1 MSNHAKPMF
10 PLRPQLTIYS
20 DASNSGWGGT
30 CNGVCTNGL
39 WSSAEKQ
46 LHINCLE
53 LKAAFLVLQAF
64 TKDRDSCVIDLFSDN
79 TTTVVCINK
88 MGSTKVQCNAT
99 IRNLWL
105 WCISRNIW
113 VKALHLPDSDIIA
126 ADKQSRTT
134 GLETEWSLDSTVF
147 DNLNFL
153 FGPFDVDLFAR
164 RINSKLPSYVSWK
177 KDATAWKINAFS
189 VRWSNIY
196 SYAFPPFRLILR
208 CLQKIDME

>member
-1 MSNHAKPMF
+1 MI
-10 PLRPQLTIYS
+10 IYS

-30 CNGVCTNGL
+30 CNGVRTNGL

-88 MGSTKVQCNAT
+88 MGITKVQCNAIT
-99 IRNLWL
+99 RNLWL

-113 VKALHLPDSDIIA
+113 VKALHLPGSDNIA
-126 ADKQSRTT
+126 ADKESRTT
-134 GLETEWSLDSTVF
+134 GLETEWSLNSTVF

-164 RINSKLPSYVSWK
+164 RINHKFLPYVSWK
-177 KDATAWKINAFS
+177 
-189 VRWSNIY
+189 
-196 SYAFPPFRLILR
+196 ILWHGKLTLFQFGGQIFIR
-208 CLQKIDME
+208 MHFLPLD

>member
-1 MSNHAKPMF
+1 MSIHAKPMF
-10 PLRPQLTIYS
+10 PLRPHLTIYS

-30 CNGVCTNGL
+30 CNGVRTNGL
-39 WSSAEKQ
+39 WSSAEKE

-88 MGSTKVQCNAT
+88 MGSTKVQWNAIT
-99 IRNLWL
+99 RNLWL

-113 VKALHLPDSDIIA
+113 VQALHLPGSENTA
-126 ADKQSRTT
+126 ADKQSRST
-134 GLETEWSLDSTVF
+134 GLETEWSLASTVF

-164 RINSKLPSYVSWK
+164 RINHTLLPYVSWK
-177 KDATAWKINAFS
+177 KDAMTRKIDAFS
-189 VRWSNIY
+189 IRWTNIY
-196 SYAFPPFRLILR
+196 PYAFPPFRLILR
-208 CLQKIDME
+208 CLK

>member
-1 MSNHAKPMF
+1 M
-10 PLRPQLTIYS
+10 TIYS

-30 CNGVCTNGL
+30 CNGVRTNGL

-64 TKDRDSCVIDLFSDN
+64 TMDRDSCVIDLFSDN

-88 MGSTKVQCNAT
+88 MGSAEVQCNAIT
-99 IRNLWL
+99 RNLRL

-113 VKALHLPDSDIIA
+113 VKALHLPSSDNIA

-134 GLETEWSLDSTVF
+134 GLETEWPFDSTLF
-147 DNLNFL
+147 DNLNSFFEL
-153 FGPFDVDLFAR
+153 FDVDLFAR
-164 RINSKLPSYVSWK
+164 RINHTLLPYVSWK
-177 KDATAWKINAFS
+177 KEFKMLFHGKLTLFQFGGQIFIRMHFLPLD
-189 VRWSNIY
+189 
-196 SYAFPPFRLILR
+196 
-208 CLQKIDME
+208 